1 MTTAAKG
8 RDNAWTGTP
17 FFFLFFYLHDWERA
31 HQLAAAGEGYAWPDI
46 TCEERKTPTIALQ
59 RQLEARL
66 SYDPKEAPGSSLV
79 GS

>member
-1 MTTAAKG
+1 MT
-8 RDNAWTGTP
+8 
-17 FFFLFFYLHDWERA
+17 

-46 TCEERKTPTIALQ
+46 TCEERKAPTIALQ

-66 SYDPKEAPGSSLV
+66 GYDPKEAPGSLLV